1 MAVVVTDDD
10 SDGWYD
16 PVAGPIV
23 NHSQTT
29 LDAAICNGAAPA
41 LGPPPGSV
49 RLRGAELR
57 RPDARGPDI
66 DPPVHRVQPG
76 AGRIADHSLDLLA
89 VSLLSLCDLDH
100 PKARRPFLDPRAG
113 LRLAGDA
120 GESFG
125 A

>member
-41 LGPPPGSV
+41 LGPSQG
-49 RLRGAELR
+49 LGAATGAEPNDVDHTRMGQTSILR
-57 RPDARGPDI
+57 FTEANRE
-66 DPPVHRVQPG
+66 
-76 AGRIADHSLDLLA
+76 
-89 VSLLSLCDLDH
+89 
-100 PKARRPFLDPRAG
+100 
-113 LRLAGDA
+113 LAG
-120 GESFG
+120 SLTTRSTCSPTRS
-125 A
+125 

>member
-41 LGPPPGSV
+41 LGPSQGRCGS
-49 RLRGAELR
+49 GAPSRTPSTR
-57 RPDARGPDI
+57 RSWARHRSSGSPSPTGSWPDR
-66 DPPVHRVQPG
+66 
-76 AGRIADHSLDLLA
+76 
-89 VSLLSLCDLDH
+89 
-100 PKARRPFLDPRAG
+100 
-113 LRLAGDA
+113 
-120 GESFG
+120 
-125 A
+125 